1 MVVDSSRSSFAVRQ
15 FQRIWAES
23 DYRRAGHVGSGIY
36 AVNEAGRA
44 RWGAFPD
51 VIADD
56 RFVQQR
62 FLAEERITLDDHSFT
77 IYAPKDMKTH
87 IRRATRIEVGN
98 QSLSREVA
106 AGDAGC
112 RGLALRQAAAP
123 RRAAVRRSGSR
134 CRSTPTATRCRGCA
148 PAGLIRRGTTVG
160 WARDA
165 SSRTLV
171 DA

>member
-1 MVVDSSRSSFAVRQ
+1 VRQ

-23 DYRRAGHVGSGIY
+23 DYRRSGHVGSGVY

-44 RWGAFPD
+44 RWGEFPD

-62 FLAEERITLDDHSFT
+62 FLADERITLDGHSFT

-98 QSLSREVA
+98 QSLPSTSQLATHDA
-106 AGDAGC
+106 AGSRYGNLLRRVA
-112 RGLALRQAAAP
+112 RRPALWFALPFYVYGYVVP
-123 RRAAVRRSGSR
+123 RMRARRM
-134 CRSTPTATRCRGCA
+134 
-148 PAGLIRRGTTVG
+148 LRRGQAVS
-160 WARDA
+160 WSRDP
-165 SSRTLV
+165 SSRALADV
-171 DA
+171 